1 MKIKVGCVSYTN
13 ALPLIYY
20 LHPDLTEVDFQVPA
34 ELSRRFDAQAYDVA
48 LLPTFDWV
56 IHENY
61 QTVANLGIVSKGPVN
76 SVILY
81 SDKKISQIK
90 TVKLDKD
97 SKTSNALI
105 EVLFKNYFKQDV
117 KFVLEAPALAG
128 VEADAELL
136 IGDKALKNASLYPRV
151 LDLGACWFEW
161 TKLPFVFAAWMVL
174 KNKDQNKEPGVSPAI
189 EMFLKSAYQIG
200 KSQIA
205 NIIESV
211 AKEKQLSK
219 ALLEEYY
226 SKNIFYEIGP
236 LELEGMNRFK
246 LECQHVYKRGL

>member
-20 LHPDLTEVDFQVPA
+20 LHADLTEVDFQVPA
-34 ELSRRFDAQAYDVA
+34 ELSRRFEAQTYDVA

-117 KFVLEAPALAG
+117 KFVIETPVLAG
-128 VEADAELL
+128 GVDADAELL

-151 LDLGACWFEW
+151 LDLGECWFEW
-161 TKLPFVFAAWMVL
+161 TKLPFVFASWMIL
-174 KNKDQNKEPGVSPAI
+174 KNGDSKVSPAV
-189 EMFLKSAYQIG
+189 EMFLKSAYQTG
-200 KSQIA
+200 KTQIHQ
-205 NIIESV
+205 IIDSV
-211 AKEKQLSK
+211 AREKQFSK
-219 ALLEEYY
+219 ALLQEYF

-246 LECQHVYKRGL
+246 LECQSVYENR

>member
-20 LHPDLTEVDFQVPA
+20 LHPDLTEVDFQVPS
-34 ELSRRFDAQAYDVA
+34 ELSKRFEMGDYDVA
-48 LLPTFDWV
+48 LLPVFDWV
-56 IHENY
+56 THENY
-61 QTVANLGIVSKGPVN
+61 QTVANLGIVSRGPVN

-117 KFVLEAPALAG
+117 QFIMDG
-128 VEADAELL
+128 HTFADAELL

-151 LDLGACWFEW
+151 LDLGECWFEW
-161 TKLPFVFAAWMVL
+161 TKLPFVFAAWMTL
-174 KNKDQNKEPGVSPAI
+174 KSNESNVSPAV
-189 EMFLKSAYQIG
+189 EMFLKSAYQTG
-200 KSQIA
+200 KTQIQ
-205 NIIESV
+205 NIIDSV
-211 AKEKQLSK
+211 TKEKQLSK
-219 ALLEEYY
+219 ELLQEYY
-226 SKNIFYEIGP
+226 SKNIFYEIGAA
-236 LELEGMNRFK
+236 ELEGMNRFK

>member
-34 ELSRRFDAQAYDVA
+34 ELSKRFEAGDYDVA

-56 IHENY
+56 IHDNY
-61 QTVANLGIVSKGPVN
+61 QIVANLGIVSKGAVN
-76 SVILY
+76 SVVLY

-117 KFVLEAPALAG
+117 KFSIDG
-128 VEADAELL
+128 DADAELL

-151 LDLGACWFEW
+151 LDLGQCWFEW
-161 TKLPFVFAAWMVL
+161 TKLPFVFAAWMTL
-174 KNKDQNKEPGVSPAI
+174 KNNNSAVSPAVQ
-189 EMFLKSAYQIG
+189 MFLKSAYQTG
-200 KSQIA
+200 KTQIEK
-205 NIIESV
+205 IIDSV
-211 AKEKQLSK
+211 TKEKQLTKS
-219 ALLEEYY
+219 LLQEYY

>member
-1 MKIKVGCVSYTN
+1 
-13 ALPLIYY
+13 
-20 LHPDLTEVDFQVPA
+20 
-34 ELSRRFDAQAYDVA
+34 VA

-56 IHENY
+56 IHDNY
-61 QTVANLGIVSKGPVN
+61 QIVANLGIVSKGAVN
-76 SVILY
+76 SVVLY

-117 KFVLEAPALAG
+117 KFSIDG
-128 VEADAELL
+128 DADAELL

-151 LDLGACWFEW
+151 LDLGQCWFEW
-161 TKLPFVFAAWMVL
+161 TKLPFVFAAWMTL
-174 KNKDQNKEPGVSPAI
+174 KNNNSAVSPAVQ
-189 EMFLKSAYQIG
+189 MFLKSAYQTG
-200 KSQIA
+200 KTQIEK
-205 NIIESV
+205 IIDSV
-211 AKEKQLSK
+211 TKEKQLTKS
-219 ALLEEYY
+219 LLQEYY

>member
-34 ELSRRFDAQAYDVA
+34 ELSRRFEMGDYDVA

-81 SDKKISQIK
+81 SHKNVSQIK
-90 TVKLDKD
+90 TVKLDRD

-117 KFVLEAPALAG
+117 KFIVETPALAGG

-136 IGDKALKNASLYPRV
+136 IGDKALKNASLHPRV
-151 LDLGACWFEW
+151 LDLGECWFEW
-161 TKLPFVFAAWMVL
+161 TKLPFVFAAWMTL
-174 KNKDQNKEPGVSPAI
+174 KNKDSAVSPAV
-189 EMFLKSAYQIG
+189 ELFLKSAYAEG
-200 KSQIA
+200 KKNLSS
-205 NIIESV
+205 IIETT

-219 ALLEEYY
+219 ALLEEYFF
-226 SKNIFYEIGP
+226 KNILYEIGP
-236 LELEGMNRFK
+236 RELEGMNRFK
-246 LECQHVYKRGL
+246 LECQSVYENR